1 MGRRARV
8 DQRAIK
14 ENGVFSELDPV
25 ELFSPNIDYLEIAA
39 VDYGTPRMNY
49 KLRSNMNEED
59 SSVREMGG
67 DGAGTNPLKEEKKY
81 FCFSNNDFFSK
92 TRMLRDGKR

>member
-25 ELFSPNIDYLEIAA
+25 QLFSPNIDYLEIAA
-39 VDYGTPRMNY
+39 VECGTPRMNY
-49 KLRSNMNEED
+49 KLRSNEKQEIF
-59 SSVREMGG
+59 SIRERGG
-67 DGAGTNPLKEEKKY
+67 EGAGENPLKKEKK
-81 FCFSNNDFFSK
+81 
-92 TRMLRDGKR
+92 

>member
-25 ELFSPNIDYLEIAA
+25 QLFSPNIDYLEIAA
-39 VDYGTPRMNY
+39 VECGTPRMND
-49 KLRSNMNEED
+49 KLRSNVNKED
-59 SSVREMGG
+59 FSVRIEGG
-67 DGAGTNPLKEEKKY
+67 DGAGTKPLKEQRKNSIFY
-81 FCFSNNDFFSK
+81 DA
-92 TRMLRDGKR
+92 MV

>member
-25 ELFSPNIDYLEIAA
+25 QLFSPNIDYLEIAA

-49 KLRSNMNEED
+49 KLRPNMNEED

-67 DGAGTNPLKEEKKY
+67 GWGGYESVERREKKY
-81 FCFSNNDFFSK
+81 VCFSNRLF
-92 TRMLRDGKR
+92 L

>member
-1 MGRRARV
+1 MEKDKNTSDFSGRRARV
-8 DQRAIK
+8 DQRAIQ
-14 ENGVFSELDPV
+14 ENGFFSELDPV
-25 ELFSPNIDYLEIAA
+25 QLFSPNIDYLEIAA

-49 KLRSNMNEED
+49 KLRPNMNEED

-81 FCFSNNDFFSK
+81 FCFSNRLF
-92 TRMLRDGKR
+92 L

>member
-25 ELFSPNIDYLEIAA
+25 QLFSPNIDYLEIAA

-49 KLRSNMNEED
+49 KLRPNMNEED

-67 DGAGTNPLKEEKKY
+67 DGAGTNPLKEERKNI
-81 FCFSNNDFFSK
+81 FALATDFFSK
-92 TRMLRDGKR
+92 NRMLRDGKR

>member
-25 ELFSPNIDYLEIAA
+25 QLFSPNIDYLEIAA

-49 KLRSNMNEED
+49 KLRPNMNEED

-67 DGAGTNPLKEEKKY
+67 DGAGTNPLKEERKNI
-81 FCFSNNDFFSK
+81 FALATDFFSPK
-92 TRMLRDGKR
+92 EDT

>member
-25 ELFSPNIDYLEIAA
+25 QLFSPNIDYLEIAA

-49 KLRSNMNEED
+49 KLRPNMNEED

-67 DGAGTNPLKEEKKY
+67 GWGGHESVERREKI
-81 FCFSNNDFFSK
+81 F
-92 TRMLRDGKR
+92 LL

>member
-25 ELFSPNIDYLEIAA
+25 QLFSPNIDYLEIAA
-39 VDYGTPRMNY
+39 VECGTPRMND
-49 KLRSNMNEED
+49 KLRSNVNKED
-59 SSVREMGG
+59 FSVRIEGGGMGR
-67 DGAGTNPLKEEKKY
+67 E
-81 FCFSNNDFFSK
+81 
-92 TRMLRDGKR
+92 RIR